1 MTVPDPSR
9 PTSGMDPMPSRRQR
23 RSSPPFPGDLPPHE
37 LPDDIPDPTSPGRW
51 DDPTRRP
58 ERAFVGVGK
67 DDRLRHVVDVTLG
80 EAGDPTGLRARC
92 GAPVEQVVPG
102 LRAEQADCPDC
113 LVRGSSV
120 ASPR

>member
-9 PTSGMDPMPSRRQR
+9 PTSGMDPMPSRRPR
-23 RSSPPFPGDLPPHE
+23 PPFPGDLPPHE
-37 LPDDIPDPTSPGRW
+37 LPDDIPDPAAPGRP
-51 DDPTRRP
+51 DDPTRRR
-58 ERAFVGVGK
+58 ERAFVGVGT
-67 DDRLRHVVDVTLG
+67 DDRRRHVVDVTLG

-113 LVRGSSV
+113 LVRGSSA
-120 ASPR
+120 ASPH